1 MAILVRLS
9 QCFMIAHQTLVL
21 LEGRALDFPQ
31 GMSCVLR
38 SLIGSNYLKDRS
50 ESGILIPAHMV
61 SKTR

>member
-1 MAILVRLS
+1 
-9 QCFMIAHQTLVL
+9 MIAHQTLVL